1 MQILIYFSLILT
13 IAVIKLLL
21 FHIINLFYIIFKINI
36 LISNSMNI
44 IHSKKSS
51 DNGHDKGDDNRDDN
65 LPLYKKDEFVI
76 TEEKT
81 TELKRS
87 LTFFDSWAIVV
98 GIIIGSGIFSSPG
111 LALSHAGSP
120 GLDLIAW
127 TASGLLVMVT
137 AQGYFEL
144 GMMMPGAGGDYE
156 YLNRAY
162 GKVVAFSFAF
172 FNFFISKS
180 GSQAI
185 IATIFG
191 RYLER
196 IIFNNTST
204 SSTNNDEEGE
214 SFTTKICAVLLIIF
228 ITLINCAGIKES
240 TKLQNALTILKIILV
255 IFLFIVSLIYAM
267 NSNST
272 MESNLSFK
280 TSFNGSNGILDF
292 GSAMVACLWSFD
304 GWADLNFMMEEILDV
319 RQLPMIVISGLATVT
334 IIYLF
339 ANFAYLS
346 VLSSNDVV
354 NSSAIAVDLGNT
366 VSNELFNSSHVLSL
380 VFAFGVALSTMG
392 SNNGSIMT
400 GGRVFYAIARN
411 GDAPKFFAKL
421 NSAGA
426 PWTALFAQGTWACT
440 LILLPGSSFGSLLN
454 YLGPCAWF
462 FYALTSSAVIRLRY
476 IEPDTPRPF
485 KVLWYPLPPIL
496 VIIIACVI
504 VTSGFYNS
512 PGFTSLSFGFVA
524 LSIPLKLV
532 TDHYKNQ
539 KLNENRDSNFDSL
552 LDKNNRDSN

>member
-1 MQILIYFSLILT
+1 
-13 IAVIKLLL
+13 
-21 FHIINLFYIIFKINI
+21 
-36 LISNSMNI
+36 MNI
-44 IHSKKSS
+44 IHSKKSNVN
-51 DNGHDKGDDNRDDN
+51 DVDDN
-65 LPLYKKDEFVI
+65 LLLNNKDELVVT
-76 TEEKT
+76 TEEK

-87 LTFFDSWAIVV
+87 LSFFDSWAIVV

-120 GLDLIAW
+120 GLDLVAW
-127 TASGLLVMVT
+127 AVSGCLVMIT

-191 RYLER
+191 RYVER

-204 SSTNNDEEGE
+204 TTINDEEGE
-214 SFTTKICAVLLIIF
+214 SFTTKVCAVSLIIF
-228 ITLINCAGIKES
+228 ITLVNCAGIKES

-255 IFLFIVSLIYAM
+255 IFLFIVSLIYAI
-267 NSNST
+267 NSSST

-280 TSFNGSNGILDF
+280 TSFNGSNGILNF

-319 RQLPMIVISGLATVT
+319 RQLPMIVLSGLATVT
-334 IIYLF
+334 FIYLL

-346 VLSSNDVV
+346 VLSANDVE

-366 VSNELFNSSHVLSL
+366 VSGELFNSSHVLSL
-380 VFAFGVALSTMG
+380 IFAFGVALSTMG

-426 PWTALFAQGTWACT
+426 PWTALLAQGTWASI
-440 LILLPGSSFGSLLN
+440 LVLLPGSSFGSLLN

-462 FYALTSSAVIRLRY
+462 YYALTSSSVIRLRY
-476 IEPDTPRPF
+476 IEPDTHRPF

-496 VIIIACVI
+496 VIIIASVI
-504 VTSGFYNS
+504 VISGFYYS

-532 TDHYKNQ
+532 TDHYKS
-539 KLNENRDSNFDSL
+539 KLYYIYY
-552 LDKNNRDSN
+552 